1 MLPALR
7 RVTALNGHINRNP
20 NLELNRAFSVSS
32 AIMSTPNDRA
42 LAAGPEKL
50 KAPGL
55 VLLVSQTPNG
65 GKPVYYLEELKAA
78 GAIKGYE
85 HIDISLSKNE
95 QKEDWFLAVNPNGRI
110 PALLDNRE
118 GKKPIKVWESA
129 SILLYLA
136 RNYDKDYL
144 FHFED
149 DDLHQEMLNW
159 IFFLQGGV
167 GPMQGQANHFF
178 RYAPEKIQYGIDRYQ
193 NETRRLYGV
202 YEDHLAGKKDGEKKE
217 WLVGGK
223 FSIADMTSQPWIR
236 MSSWAGVSLDPFPLL
251 KDWVERIDARPAIQS
266 ALKIPEQDLMTKM
279 KKDPALE
286 ESIMKESAAWVQKG
300 NEGLKSK

>member
-7 RVTALNGHINRNP
+7 RVTALNGHISRNL

-32 AIMSTPNDRA
+32 ASMSTPNDRA

-95 QKEDWFLAVNPNGRI
+95 QKEDWFEAVNPNGRI

-167 GPMQGQANHFF
+167 GPMQV
-178 RYAPEKIQYGIDRYQ
+178 RYAPEKIQYGVDRYQ
-193 NETRRLYGV
+193 NETRRLFGI

-223 FSIADMTSQPWIR
+223 FSIR

-266 ALKIPEQDLMTKM
+266 ALKIPEQDMLTKM
-279 KKDPALE
+279 KEDPSLE
-286 ESIMKESAAWVQKG
+286 EKIMKASAAWVQKG
-300 NEGLKSK
+300 NEGLKNK